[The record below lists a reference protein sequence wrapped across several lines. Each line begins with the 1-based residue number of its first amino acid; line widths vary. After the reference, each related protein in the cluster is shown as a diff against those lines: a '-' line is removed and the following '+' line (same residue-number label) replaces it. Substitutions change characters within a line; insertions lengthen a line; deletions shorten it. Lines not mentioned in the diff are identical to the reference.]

1 MKEHSIHLIE
11 AGPSTAGQVAV
22 KDDHGG
28 ARQGG
33 ASTGE

>member
-1 MKEHSIHLIE
+1 MKEHSIHLMV
-11 AGPSTAGQVAV
+11 AGPSIAGQVAV